1 MRSASV
7 APDLSSSGERVSD
20 TVSTAIRSGTNDF
33 DSSMLGMKPLRSNL
47 EDLTRGRPSGR
58 ARRSALPTGARLL
71 RTRPGIL
78 LHRSSQQKQPHLP
91 VKNLILRSPPKA
103 GVSKD
108 GQPTRSH

>member
-47 EDLTRGRPSGR
+47 EDLTRGRPSRRRTQVGFADRR
-58 ARRSALPTGARLL
+58 A
-71 RTRPGIL
+71 
-78 LHRSSQQKQPHLP
+78 
-91 VKNLILRSPPKA
+91 PPQDEA
-103 GVSKD
+103 GHFI
-108 GQPTRSH
+108 T